1 MTAMNDDA
9 EEEQEAAEDV
19 DSEVNKTKTIKKM
32 KKSSKLKAVDVLIVR
47 NMASKCGV

>member
-9 EEEQEAAEDV
+9 EEEQEAEDV

-47 NMASKCGV
+47 NMASKCGA